1 MAIFLGNKAGLKI
14 ATVDLSDHVS
24 SITLT
29 RSFDSLDVSTL
40 GDTAHKYVAGLRND
54 TVTVSFY
61 NDTAT
66 GSVLQTL
73 QAAFATTVA
82 ISMIQEKGTAVSATN
97 NTYAGTILVNDLTD
111 LNATP
116 SEMSTIDI
124 TFQANSAITPSSV
137 TAF

>member
-29 RSFDSLDVSTL
+29 RSFDSLDVSAL

-66 GSVLQTL
+66 
-73 QAAFATTVA
+73 
-82 ISMIQEKGTAVSATN
+82 
-97 NTYAGTILVNDLTD
+97 
-111 LNATP
+111 
-116 SEMSTIDI
+116 
-124 TFQANSAITPSSV
+124 
-137 TAF
+137 